1 MSISNTLGQA
11 ALTAI
16 RTALNGGN
24 LYLFAGTVP
33 ADADDALNVSTTHT
47 QVCKFTVN
55 NDGTTGLTF
64 DAASG
69 PGMVKAAAESWEAT
83 IDFVGAE
90 SAASTLTPTFWRF
103 CPAGD
108 DGRGAASGPRLQ
120 GSAGGPFSDLPCAAL
135 TDNGTNTL
143 TVDTFAVTMEAV

>member
-24 LYLFAGTVP
+24 LYLYAGAVP
-33 ADADDALNVSTTHT
+33 ADADDALNMATTHT
-47 QVCKFTVN
+47 QLCKFTESD
-55 NDGTTGLTF
+55 DGTTGLTF

-69 PGMVKAAAESWEAT
+69 AGMTKATAEAWEST
-83 IDFVGAE
+83 INFVGYE

-103 CPAGD
+103 CTAGD
-108 DGRGAASGPRLQ
+108 NGQGAAASPRLQ
-120 GSAGGPFSDLPCAAL
+120 GTAGGPFTDLPCGDL

-143 TVDTFAVTMEAV
+143 SVDTFAVMIEAT